1 MFIFEISQNRPGS
14 IWICSR
20 DNVQNMVGIM
30 YILGLSRDNV
40 QNIEKPTRSASS
52 LRDDLVSWKQTRW
65 AASFLFSSSV
75 PRHKAKML

>member
-40 QNIEKPTRSASS
+40 QNIKQPTRSAS
-52 LRDDLVSWKQTRW
+52 L
-65 AASFLFSSSV
+65 
-75 PRHKAKML
+75 